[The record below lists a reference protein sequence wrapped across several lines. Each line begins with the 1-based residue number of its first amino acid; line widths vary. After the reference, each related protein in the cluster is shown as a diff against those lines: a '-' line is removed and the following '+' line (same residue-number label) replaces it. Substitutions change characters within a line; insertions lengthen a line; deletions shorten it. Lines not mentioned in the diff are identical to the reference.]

1 MEESNQL
8 NVVPLLSFG
17 QAVKNVFSKYATFTG
32 RARRSE
38 FWWFQLFN
46 FILIFVAS
54 LFDDLLGLGISDTG
68 EGIISL
74 IVTLALLLPGLS
86 VLWRRLHDI
95 NRSGWNYLL
104 VIVPAVLCV
113 IFALVQLFVLMI
125 LMVIVVVVTAI
136 LLLVWCCMDSKQEEN
151 KYGPSPKYLQ
161 VSDDT
166 VEDEAVPM

>member
-104 VIVPAVLCV
+104 VIVPAVLCT

-151 KYGPSPKYLQ
+151 KYGPSSKYLQ

>member
-17 QAVKNVFSKYATFTG
+17 QAIKNVFSKYATFTG

-68 EGIISL
+68 EGVISL

-113 IFALVQLFVLMI
+113 IFALVQLFVLTI
-125 LMVIVVVVTAI
+125 LMAIVVVVTAI

-151 KYGPSPKYLQ
+151 KYGPSSKYLQ

>member
-17 QAVKNVFSKYATFTG
+17 QAIKNVFSKYATFTG

-104 VIVPAVLCV
+104 VIVPAVLCT

-151 KYGPSPKYLQ
+151 KYGPSSKYLQ